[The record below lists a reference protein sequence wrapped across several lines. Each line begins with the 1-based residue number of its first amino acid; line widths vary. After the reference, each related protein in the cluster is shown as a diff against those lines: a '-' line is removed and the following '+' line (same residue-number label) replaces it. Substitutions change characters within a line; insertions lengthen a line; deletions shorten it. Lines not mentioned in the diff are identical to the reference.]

1 MMNRSL
7 PVDSLMP
14 TLSACSQNA
23 ENTEEVAVK
32 GDDALNLITQEALY
46 AHWSYRAEEARDGAR
61 FYEGIFDRIGSE
73 SLDKELEL
81 IEATWPEVDV
91 VVLRPDDR
99 VLSAARPNPM
109 SVEAL
114 IPTFLR
120 TLAFLRRELA
130 QSHVWDLLR
139 SHLVK

>member
-1 MMNRSL
+1 M
-7 PVDSLMP
+7 
-14 TLSACSQNA
+14 A
-23 ENTEEVAVK
+23 
-32 GDDALNLITQEALY
+32 
-46 AHWSYRAEEARDGAR
+46 AEEARDGAR

-73 SLDKELEL
+73 SLNKELEL